1 MSRTLST
8 PRPRAR
14 LRPGRLAG
22 FGAAALLGAYLLAS
36 AIIALVLT
44 VPRRAP
50 LEGNPQLTLGLPF
63 EQVRLSAR
71 GEPIELA
78 AWFIP
83 APAAFPP
90 GRAIIMVHGKDGC
103 RTCGYGGTALRL
115 AGRLQER
122 GFSVLMLELRGHGQ
136 SGDGR
141 FTFGIRERRDVQGAV
156 DWLLARGF
164 APGRIGLIGESMG
177 AATSIGAA
185 ADEPAIGALVADSAY
200 AELMPVLEQEF
211 PRVTGLP
218 AFLVPGA
225 VLLGRAVVGE
235 DIASSRPIDE
245 IGRIAPRPVMLI
257 HAAGDPVIAAEHS
270 RRLAAT
276 AGVEAWVLPYEGHVA
291 TFARAPDEY
300 VERVAAFFEAALR

>member
-1 MSRTLST
+1 MSRALARTSAR
-8 PRPRAR
+8 PRPRIAR
-14 LRPGRLAG
+14 IVG
-22 FGAAALLGAYLLAS
+22 LLAAVLLS
-36 AIIALVLT
+36 LYLAVSTVIALVLT

-63 EQVRLSAR
+63 EDVRLVAR
-71 GEPIELA
+71 GEPVELA

-83 APAAFPP
+83 AAGEAPP

-103 RTCGYGGTALRL
+103 RTCGYGESALQL
-115 AGRLQER
+115 AGRLRER

-141 FTFGIRERRDVQGAV
+141 FTFGIRERHDVEGAV

-164 APGRIGLIGESMG
+164 APGRIGLLGESMG
-177 AATSIGAA
+177 GATSIGAA

-211 PRVTGLP
+211 PKVTGLP
-218 AFLVPGA
+218 ALLVPGA
-225 VLLGRAVVGE
+225 VLLSRLVVGE
-235 DIASSRPIDE
+235 DIGRSRPIDE

-257 HAAGDPVIAAEHS
+257 HAAGDPVIAADHT
-270 RRLAAT
+270 RRLAAA
-276 AGVEAWVLPYEGHVA
+276 AGVEPWILPYDGHVA
-291 TFARAPDEY
+291 TFPNRPDEY
-300 VERVAAFFEAALR
+300 ADRVAAFFAAALK